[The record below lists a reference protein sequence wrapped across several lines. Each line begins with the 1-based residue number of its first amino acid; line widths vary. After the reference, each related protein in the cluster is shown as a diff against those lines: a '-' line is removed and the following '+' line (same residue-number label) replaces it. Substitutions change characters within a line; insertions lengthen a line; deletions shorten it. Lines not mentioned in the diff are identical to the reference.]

1 MVPPG
6 FGMEDDPSVM
16 NPDVVPGSYISTVG
30 GVSSYTQAVSGVVN
44 TDTILYRRLY
54 PERATIYYMPGYS
67 DSAPEN
73 YSGSYSWDPN
83 GYQLLQ
89 NQFSRAGYDFAG
101 WNAIDP
107 DTYHVDASGNVTYEL
122 VKGED
127 GKPVLYPDRAIVDI
141 NDMQNNIVSSTTYIG
156 RFVATWEPATY
167 TITYNLDRGRWG
179 ANAGPESYRT
189 VDIPANG
196 LSIPRPERPGYVFD
210 GWESLIISGDPALN
224 AVIPPGTYGNLSF
237 TAKWVLQQYTI
248 TCDLAGGR
256 FPANASVPPGYNT
269 ESAPITLPVPIR
281 DGYDFLGWSGGFLG
295 STQSVYVTIPAGMIG
310 DQRFVAHWSAHRYSI
325 TYTLNGGTLDRET
338 QYVKDD
344 YVVTDPD
351 YTLPT
356 PTRLGYEFRGWSE
369 QATPN
374 SMSLTMTVPKG
385 STGSLHFIANWRSSN
400 FKLTFEIAPGSWPSG
415 YTPPTSYLPTSDP
428 IVIPPLP
435 DIEDSRGKYKFVGWT
450 QTEGGTLEGQPVKT
464 FTIPRGS
471 VGNRA
476 YKAVFAGV
484 QTNIGFVASLPAGV
498 SVEDGTAYIKDGALN
513 DVVIAE
519 DAFET
524 AHITLPGQ
532 DALSARHYILRG
544 WGASADALAQE
555 RPILQLTKSPTI
567 RDIIAIGAT
576 PDAEGRY
583 TLYAQWESAER
594 AINYHLF
601 GTGAVLNDAAPK
613 TFYAGEATSLAN
625 AVPVWSGEG
634 YKYNFAGWY
643 TTPNYL
649 AEDGTT
655 ETKVTEISADTTAS
669 IDLYA
674 RWDYEVAF
682 DKNLASDV
690 TVTGLPDTMRVTW
703 IPTIAS
709 LSAEGIDTDG
719 VDIDAMYKKWIGDS
733 RAPKRNSATLTAP
746 GYEFAG
752 SYNTKYD
759 GTGEGFAPGDA
770 IAKGASTPSST
781 GSLVLYVQWSANSVS
796 VNYMS
801 DVTGDKTGI
810 EGASPTDSYIKTYDA
825 DGNVEWIKVD
835 ATSTDPKAPGLPVA
849 DSLPGIQNITY
860 GQSWTVSS
868 KVPARTLGVDGE
880 GNNIASGW
888 RFDHWE
894 ATSEDGSTI
903 TLAAG
908 ASTSAK
914 LEGWT
919 SSSKTGALV
928 AVWKFSAYAGYLD
941 GNGGS
946 ARSGYAGQFTLFP
959 ADGATTITLPA
970 GAKNPAAPEV
980 LELPYTRDGFKFAGW
995 EWTDAD
1001 GNAQSC
1007 VWDTKTNA
1015 WATGANPVV
1024 DLVDAGSITFKAR
1037 WEAIPYL
1044 IKFHTNTSEWD
1055 PTLNN
1060 GAGGYKD
1067 TSIVMETIKT
1077 QIDST
1082 TPLTIPHQREDIKN
1096 QGLTLVGWGPDKT
1109 GNGVRFVCDDQISFV
1124 DMLADMKGAGMSD
1137 SEIWS
1142 EDENG
1147 NRVVNLYGHWSA
1159 VLNFEV
1165 PTEILFLIDPST
1177 KEAFP
1182 VEGSIKSYTAGELE
1196 VVGLQA
1202 DSVKAGFE
1210 QFFDNVMAVMLE
1222 NTKISVTD
1230 KNDNVS
1236 VTVPMD
1242 SNTYYRPNP
1251 LDGNFEVP
1259 AGSPTNAAVLPLTY
1273 GLTLDERLS
1282 IQEIKKVYQNIEI
1295 GALHYELALKADLL
1309 RPGTGNGSGAG
1320 SGAGS

>member
-1 MVPPG
+1 M
-6 FGMEDDPSVM
+6 
-16 NPDVVPGSYISTVG
+16 
-30 GVSSYTQAVSGVVN
+30 
-44 TDTILYRRLY
+44 
-54 PERATIYYMPGYS
+54 
-67 DSAPEN
+67 
-73 YSGSYSWDPN
+73 
-83 GYQLLQ
+83 
-89 NQFSRAGYDFAG
+89 
-101 WNAIDP
+101 
-107 DTYHVDASGNVTYEL
+107 
-122 VKGED
+122 
-127 GKPVLYPDRAIVDI
+127 
-141 NDMQNNIVSSTTYIG
+141 
-156 RFVATWEPATY
+156 
-167 TITYNLDRGRWG
+167 
-179 ANAGPESYRT
+179 
-189 VDIPANG
+189 
-196 LSIPRPERPGYVFD
+196 
-210 GWESLIISGDPALN
+210 
-224 AVIPPGTYGNLSF
+224 
-237 TAKWVLQQYTI
+237 
-248 TCDLAGGR
+248 
-256 FPANASVPPGYNT
+256 
-269 ESAPITLPVPIR
+269 
-281 DGYDFLGWSGGFLG
+281 
-295 STQSVYVTIPAGMIG
+295 
-310 DQRFVAHWSAHRYSI
+310 
-325 TYTLNGGTLDRET
+325 
-338 QYVKDD
+338 
-344 YVVTDPD
+344 
-351 YTLPT
+351 
-356 PTRLGYEFRGWSE
+356 
-369 QATPN
+369 
-374 SMSLTMTVPKG
+374 
-385 STGSLHFIANWRSSN
+385 
-400 FKLTFEIAPGSWPSG
+400 
-415 YTPPTSYLPTSDP
+415 
-428 IVIPPLP
+428 
-435 DIEDSRGKYKFVGWT
+435 
-450 QTEGGTLEGQPVKT
+450 
-464 FTIPRGS
+464 
-471 VGNRA
+471 
-476 YKAVFAGV
+476 
-484 QTNIGFVASLPAGV
+484 
-498 SVEDGTAYIKDGALN
+498 
-513 DVVIAE
+513 
-519 DAFET
+519 
-524 AHITLPGQ
+524 
-532 DALSARHYILRG
+532 
-544 WGASADALAQE
+544 
-555 RPILQLTKSPTI
+555 
-567 RDIIAIGAT
+567 
-576 PDAEGRY
+576 
-583 TLYAQWESAER
+583 
-594 AINYHLF
+594 
-601 GTGAVLNDAAPK
+601 
-613 TFYAGEATSLAN
+613 
-625 AVPVWSGEG
+625 
-634 YKYNFAGWY
+634 
-643 TTPNYL
+643 
-649 AEDGTT
+649 
-655 ETKVTEISADTTAS
+655 
-669 IDLYA
+669 
-674 RWDYEVAF
+674 
-682 DKNLASDV
+682 
-690 TVTGLPDTMRVTW
+690 
-703 IPTIAS
+703 
-709 LSAEGIDTDG
+709 
-719 VDIDAMYKKWIGDS
+719 
-733 RAPKRNSATLTAP
+733 
-746 GYEFAG
+746 
-752 SYNTKYD
+752 
-759 GTGEGFAPGDA
+759 
-770 IAKGASTPSST
+770 
-781 GSLVLYVQWSANSVS
+781 LYVQWSANSVS